1 MAVFTLGQNPNGCLR
16 GVPMPPATTARCSLA
31 GSIFQIGRIY
41 TRRLPG
47 KGIQRGGLCARPQ
60 LGRGNRCYRNRPHE
74 TLCMGEV
81 LQGIGKR
88 KETGT
93 GQKKRVKRRTKPKGL
108 NPQAQFWRNM
118 ALTKKKKLHIRI
130 PQRQFMGESEELN
143 SRIREKVDQEITNIL
158 NS

>member
-1 MAVFTLGQNPNGCLR
+1 M
-16 GVPMPPATTARCSLA
+16 
-31 GSIFQIGRIY
+31 
-41 TRRLPG
+41 RRFAWVKFY
-47 KGIQRGGLCARPQ
+47 KGF
-60 LGRGNRCYRNRPHE
+60 
-74 TLCMGEV
+74 GE
-81 LQGIGKR
+81 K
-88 KETGT
+88 KEAGT
-93 GQKKRVKRRTKPKGL
+93 GQKKRVKRRSKLKEL

>member
-1 MAVFTLGQNPNGCLR
+1 MVYAPVHNWGGEIDVTVTDR
-16 GVPMPPATTARCSLA
+16 M
-31 GSIFQIGRIY
+31 
-41 TRRLPG
+41 RRFAWAKFYKASG
-47 KGIQRGGLCARPQ
+47 KEKSRHRA
-60 LGRGNRCYRNRPHE
+60 
-74 TLCMGEV
+74 
-81 LQGIGKR
+81 
-88 KETGT
+88 
-93 GQKKRVKRRTKPKGL
+93 KKRVKRRTKPKEL